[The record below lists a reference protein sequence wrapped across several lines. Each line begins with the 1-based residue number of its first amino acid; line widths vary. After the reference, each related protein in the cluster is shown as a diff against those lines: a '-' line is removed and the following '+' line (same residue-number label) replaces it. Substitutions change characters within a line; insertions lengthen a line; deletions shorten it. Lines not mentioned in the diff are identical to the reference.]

1 MKSVFYS
8 LIITLS
14 LYSCKPE
21 NGPIPSGDYSRGVF
35 VVNEGIYGQTSG
47 TITFYD
53 EDSSKTIQD
62 IFRITNNR
70 DLGNVVQSMYFQY
83 DRAYIVVNNSNKI
96 EVVDA
101 DNFKELAQINGL
113 EQPRYFL
120 PVSADLALVSQW
132 GLDLLSGSI
141 ALVDLNTNT
150 VIQKIS
156 QGIGKGPEQML
167 KFNDKVYI
175 ANVGGLDFD
184 NFISV
189 FDLQTL
195 TVTDTII
202 VDDAPNSMKVG
213 ADYLLWVACKGKPVY
228 STFPDIDSVN
238 STYGSLVGIDLNI
251 NTIQKRILL
260 QKGRGASNL
269 IKSSANVND
278 ILFLYNNAVYSL
290 NTATEQIA
298 PIISGNYYGLGAKP
312 GADYFYASKNS
323 GIQASKVYAIR
334 YSDAVKL
341 DSFTAGIFANAI
353 IFKP

>member
-1 MKSVFYS
+1 M
-8 LIITLS
+8 
-14 LYSCKPE
+14 PA
-21 NGPIPSGDYSRGVF
+21 GDYSKGIF

-53 EDSSKTIQD
+53 EDSLKTVQD
-62 IFRITNNR
+62 IFRIANSR
-70 DLGNVVQSMYFQY
+70 DLGNVVQSMYFHNSK
-83 DRAYIVVNNSNKI
+83 AYIVVNNSNKI
-96 EVVDA
+96 EVADA

-120 PVSADLALVSQW
+120 PISADRALVTQW
-132 GLDLLSGSI
+132 GYDLLSGSI
-141 ALVDLNTNT
+141 ALIDLNNNT
-150 VIQKIS
+150 ILQKIS

-195 TVTDTII
+195 SVMDTIV
-202 VDDAPNSMKVG
+202 VDDAPNSLQLG
-213 ADYLLWVACKGKPVY
+213 ADNLLWVACKGKAVY

-238 STYGSLVGIDLNI
+238 STYGSLVGIDLN
-251 NTIQKRILL
+251 NNNIQKRILL

-269 IKSSANVND
+269 IKSSANNNEM
-278 ILFLYNNAVYSL
+278 LFLYNNAVNCL
-290 NTATEQIA
+290 NTNTEQIRSL
-298 PIISGNYYGLGAKP
+298 ISGNYYGLGAKP
-312 GADYFYASKNS
+312 GSDYFFASKNS
-323 GIQASKVYAIR
+323 GIQASTVYAIR
-334 YSDAVKL
+334 LSDGIKL

-353 IFKP
+353 LYKP

>member
-47 TITFYD
+47 TITFYN

-120 PVSADLALVSQW
+120 PISPDRALVTQW
-132 GLDLLSGSI
+132 GLDLLN
-141 ALVDLNTNT
+141 LYFQ
-150 VIQKIS
+150 QK
-156 QGIGKGPEQML
+156 Q
-167 KFNDKVYI
+167 
-175 ANVGGLDFD
+175 
-184 NFISV
+184 
-189 FDLQTL
+189 
-195 TVTDTII
+195 
-202 VDDAPNSMKVG
+202 
-213 ADYLLWVACKGKPVY
+213 
-228 STFPDIDSVN
+228 
-238 STYGSLVGIDLNI
+238 
-251 NTIQKRILL
+251 
-260 QKGRGASNL
+260 
-269 IKSSANVND
+269 
-278 ILFLYNNAVYSL
+278 
-290 NTATEQIA
+290 
-298 PIISGNYYGLGAKP
+298 
-312 GADYFYASKNS
+312 
-323 GIQASKVYAIR
+323 
-334 YSDAVKL
+334 
-341 DSFTAGIFANAI
+341 
-353 IFKP
+353 